1 MDTVSMLV
9 GIALGLAL
17 GGVGGWLLGRGGEA
31 GSGPRADAAAARAR
45 ADEIAKRVAQLDAAL
60 ETRERDL
67 GDARQRSS
75 ELTERLVRATAELD
89 GERRSASDR
98 LKLLEQAEQ
107 TLREAFASV
116 SAEALRAN
124 NQSFL
129 QLAKASL
136 SEFQKQA
143 VVDLDHR
150 QRSIDSLVKPLHETL
165 GQVDAKLQQ
174 VEKERA
180 SSDARLNEQL
190 QTLATSTSN
199 LERALQTPHVRGGWG
214 EVQLR
219 RVVELAGMLDHCDFS
234 EKTTAQTVEGR
245 LVPDMVVNLPGG
257 RHIIIDAKVPYVAY
271 RQAVEATGDDER
283 AARLKEHAGQV
294 KAHMVELGSRGYW
307 AQFQP
312 APEFVFM
319 FLPGEGY
326 FSAALQHDPG
336 LIEFGVT
343 QRVIPASPLTL
354 IALLRAVAYGW
365 QQERIARNAEEVS
378 ALGRE
383 LYERIWRLAG
393 HLDDLAKGLT
403 RTVEAYNRT
412 VGTIESRVLV
422 TARRFKELGVSAA
435 EPIPEVPTVERT
447 PRPLQ
452 APEMT
457 DLFGAPDEPDDED
470 DRDRD

>member
-1 MDTVSMLV
+1 MLV

-17 GGVGGWLLGRGGEA
+17 GGVGGWLVGRAGEA
-31 GSGPRADAAAARAR
+31 GAGPRADAAAARAR
-45 ADEIAKRVAQLDAAL
+45 AEEIAKWVGQLDAAL
-60 ETRERDL
+60 EVRERDL
-67 GDARQRSS
+67 ADARQRSS

-89 GERRSASDR
+89 GERRSADDR
-98 LKLLEQAEQ
+98 LRLLQQAEQ

-129 QLAKASL
+129 QLARASL
-136 SEFQKQA
+136 GEFQKQA
-143 VVDLDHR
+143 VVDLDYR

-165 GQVDAKLQQ
+165 GQVGAKLQE

-180 SSDARLNEQL
+180 SSYSRLSEQL
-190 QTLATSTSN
+190 QALATTTTH

-219 RVVELAGMLDHCDFS
+219 RVVELAGMLNHCDFS
-234 EKTTAQTVEGR
+234 EKTTVQTLDGR

-257 RHIIIDAKVPYVAY
+257 RRIVVDAKVPYVAY
-271 RQAVEATGDDER
+271 RQAVEATEDDER
-283 AARLKEHAGQV
+283 VARLKEHAGQV
-294 KAHMVELGSRGYW
+294 KAHMVQLGSRWYW

-336 LIEFGVT
+336 LIEFGVS

-383 LYERIWRLAG
+383 LYDRIWRLAG
-393 HLDDLAKGLT
+393 HLDELAKGLT

-412 VGTIESRVLV
+412 AGTIESRVLV

-435 EPIPEVPTVERT
+435 EPIPEVDTVERT

-452 APEMT
+452 APEMA
-457 DLFGAPDEPDDED
+457 DLFGGSDDPEDEH
-470 DRDRD
+470 RD

>member
-1 MDTVSMLV
+1 MLV

-17 GGVGGWLLGRGGEA
+17 GGVGGWLLGRVGEA
-31 GSGPRADAAAARAR
+31 AVSPRADAAAARAR

-60 ETRERDL
+60 EAREHDL

-89 GERRSASDR
+89 GERRSANDR

-143 VVDLDHR
+143 VIDLDHR

-180 SSDARLNEQL
+180 SSNVRLNEQL
-190 QTLATSTSN
+190 QALATSTSN

-219 RVVELAGMLDHCDFS
+219 RVVELAGMLNHCDFS
-234 EKTTAQTVEGR
+234 EKTTAQTANGR
-245 LVPDMVVNLPGG
+245 LVPDMVINLPGG

-271 RQAVEATGDDER
+271 RQAVEAAGDDER
-283 AARLKEHAGQV
+283 AARLREHAGQV
-294 KAHMVELGSRGYW
+294 KAHMVNLGSKDYW

-343 QRVIPASPLTL
+343 KRVIPASPLTL

-383 LYERIWRLAG
+383 LYERIYHLAG
-393 HLDDLAKGLT
+393 HLDELAKGLT
-403 RTVEAYNRT
+403 RTVVAYNRT

-435 EPIPEVPTVERT
+435 EPIPAVTTVEHM

-452 APEMT
+452 APEMA
-457 DLFGAPDEPDDED
+457 DLFGGPDGSEDED
-470 DRDRD
+470 DAD

>member
-1 MDTVSMLV
+1 MQSLTV
-9 GIALGLAL
+9 
-17 GGVGGWLLGRGGEA
+17 W
-31 GSGPRADAAAARAR
+31 
-45 ADEIAKRVAQLDAAL
+45 
-60 ETRERDL
+60 
-67 GDARQRSS
+67 
-75 ELTERLVRATAELD
+75 
-89 GERRSASDR
+89 
-98 LKLLEQAEQ
+98 
-107 TLREAFASV
+107 
-116 SAEALRAN
+116 
-124 NQSFL
+124 
-129 QLAKASL
+129 
-136 SEFQKQA
+136 
-143 VVDLDHR
+143 
-150 QRSIDSLVKPLHETL
+150 
-165 GQVDAKLQQ
+165 
-174 VEKERA
+174 
-180 SSDARLNEQL
+180 
-190 QTLATSTSN
+190 
-199 LERALQTPHVRGGWG
+199 
-214 EVQLR
+214 
-219 RVVELAGMLDHCDFS
+219 
-234 EKTTAQTVEGR
+234 GR

-257 RHIIIDAKVPYVAY
+257 RRIIIDAKVPYIAY
-271 RQAVEATGDDER
+271 RQAVEATAEDER
-283 AARLKEHAGQV
+283 RARLKEHAGQV

-343 QRVIPASPLTL
+343 QRVIPASPLPL

>member
-1 MDTVSMLV
+1 MLV

-17 GGVGGWLLGRGGEA
+17 GGVGGWLLGRVGEA
-31 GSGPRADAAAARAR
+31 AVGPRADAAAARAR
-45 ADEIAKRVAQLDAAL
+45 ADEIAKWVAQLDAAL

>member
-1 MDTVSMLV
+1 MLV

-60 ETRERDL
+60 EARERDL

-219 RVVELAGMLDHCDFS
+219 RVVELAGMLNHCDFS
-234 EKTTAQTVEGR
+234 ETTTAQTVDGR

>member
-1 MDTVSMLV
+1 MLV
-9 GIALGLAL
+9 GIVLGLGL
-17 GGVGGWLLGRGGEA
+17 GGVGGWLVGRVGEA
-31 GSGPRADAAAARAR
+31 GAGQRAAAAAARAE
-45 ADEIAKRVAQLDAAL
+45 EIGKRVAQLDGAL
-60 ETRERDL
+60 ETRDRDL
-67 GDARQRSS
+67 ADARQQASD
-75 ELTERLVRATAELD
+75 LAERLVRATAELD
-89 GERRSASDR
+89 GERRSTDDR
-98 LKLLEQAEQ
+98 LRLLQQAEQ

-143 VVDLDHR
+143 AVDLDYR
-150 QRSIDSLVKPLHETL
+150 QRSIDNLVKPLHETL
-165 GQVDAKLQQ
+165 GQVGAKLQEA
-174 VEKERA
+174 EKERA
-180 SSDARLNEQL
+180 SSYSRLSEQL
-190 QTLATSTSN
+190 QVLATTTTH

-219 RVVELAGMLDHCDFS
+219 RVVELAGMLNHCDFS
-234 EKTTAQTVEGR
+234 EKTTVQTAEGR
-245 LVPDMVVNLPGG
+245 LVPDMVVSLPGG
-257 RHIIIDAKVPYVAY
+257 RRIVVDAKVPYVAY
-271 RQAVEATGDDER
+271 RQAVEAVGDDER

-294 KAHMVELGSRGYW
+294 RAHMVQLGSRGYW

-336 LIEFGVT
+336 LIEFGVA

-365 QQERIARNAEEVS
+365 QQERIAHNAQEVS
-378 ALGRE
+378 ELGRE
-383 LYERIWRLAG
+383 LYDRITRLAG
-393 HLDDLAKGLT
+393 HLDELAKGLT

-412 VGTIESRVLV
+412 IGTIESRVLV
-422 TARRFKELGVSAA
+422 TARRFKQLGVSAT
-435 EPIPEVPTVERT
+435 EPIPESTTVEQT

-452 APEMT
+452 APEMA
-457 DLFGAPDEPDDED
+457 DLFSGPEGGEEQDGD
-470 DRDRD
+470 

>member
-1 MDTVSMLV
+1 MLV

-17 GGVGGWLLGRGGEA
+17 GGVGGWLVGRVGEA
-31 GSGPRADAAAARAR
+31 GAGPRAEAAAARAR
-45 ADEIAKRVAQLDAAL
+45 ADEITKRVVQLDAAID
-60 ETRERDL
+60 THERDL
-67 GDARQRSS
+67 AAARQRAN

-89 GERRSASDR
+89 GERRSANDR
-98 LKLLEQAEQ
+98 QRLLEQAEQ

-116 SAEALRAN
+116 SAEALRAS

-150 QRSIDSLVKPLHETL
+150 QRSIDRLVKPLHDTL

-219 RVVELAGMLDHCDFS
+219 RVVELAGMLNHCDFS
-234 EKTTAQTVEGR
+234 EKTTAQTAEGR

-257 RHIIIDAKVPYVAY
+257 RRIIVDAKVPYVAY

-283 AARLKEHAGQV
+283 LARLKEHAGQV

-435 EPIPEVPTVERT
+435 EPIPEVATVERT

-452 APEMT
+452 APEMA
-457 DLFGAPDEPDDED
+457 DLFGGPDGTEDED
-470 DRDRD
+470 DD

>member
-1 MDTVSMLV
+1 MLV
-9 GIALGLAL
+9 GLVLGLAL
-17 GGVGGWLLGRGGEA
+17 GGVGGWLLSRVGEA
-31 GSGPRADAAAARAR
+31 GAGPRVEAAAARAR
-45 ADEIAKRVAQLDAAL
+45 ADEIVKRVAQLDAAL

-67 GDARQRSS
+67 ADARHRSS
-75 ELTERLVRATAELD
+75 ELAERLVRATAELD
-89 GERRSASDR
+89 GERRSADDR
-98 LKLLEQAEQ
+98 LQLLEQAEQ

-116 SAEALRAN
+116 SADALRAN

-150 QRSIDSLVKPLHETL
+150 QRSIDSLVKPLRETL

-174 VEKERA
+174 VEKDRA
-180 SSDARLNEQL
+180 SSDARLREQL

-234 EKTTAQTVEGR
+234 EKTTAQTDEGR

-257 RHIIIDAKVPYVAY
+257 RRIIIDAKVPYVAY
-271 RQAVEATGDDER
+271 RQAIEATGENER
-283 AARLKEHAGQV
+283 RARLKEHAGQV

-365 QQERIARNAEEVS
+365 QQDRITRNAEEVS

-435 EPIPEVPTVERT
+435 EPIPEVITVEKT

-452 APEMT
+452 APEMA
-457 DLFGAPDEPDDED
+457 DLFGGPDRTEDED
-470 DRDRD
+470 DRD

>member
-1 MDTVSMLV
+1 MLV
-9 GIALGLAL
+9 GLVLGLAL
-17 GGVGGWLLGRGGEA
+17 GGVGGWLLSRVGEA
-31 GSGPRADAAAARAR
+31 GAGPRVEAAAARAR
-45 ADEIAKRVAQLDAAL
+45 ADEIVKRVAQLDAAL

-67 GDARQRSS
+67 ADARHRSS
-75 ELTERLVRATAELD
+75 ELAERLVRATAELD
-89 GERRSASDR
+89 GERRSAGDR
-98 LKLLEQAEQ
+98 LQLLEQAEQ

-116 SAEALRAN
+116 SADALRAN

-150 QRSIDSLVKPLHETL
+150 QRSIDSLVKPLRETL

-174 VEKERA
+174 VEKDRA
-180 SSDARLNEQL
+180 SSDARLREQL

-234 EKTTAQTVEGR
+234 EKTTAQTDEGR

-257 RHIIIDAKVPYVAY
+257 RRIIIDAKVPYVAY
-271 RQAVEATGDDER
+271 RQAIEATGENER
-283 AARLKEHAGQV
+283 RARLKEHAGQV

-365 QQERIARNAEEVS
+365 QQDRITRNAEEVS

-435 EPIPEVPTVERT
+435 EPIPEVITVEKT

-452 APEMT
+452 APEMA
-457 DLFGAPDEPDDED
+457 DLFGGPDRTEDED
-470 DRDRD
+470 DRD

>member
-1 MDTVSMLV
+1 MLV

-17 GGVGGWLLGRGGEA
+17 GGVGGWLLGRVGEA
-31 GSGPRADAAAARAR
+31 AVGPRADAAAARAR

-60 ETRERDL
+60 EAREHDL

-89 GERRSASDR
+89 GERRSANDR

-143 VVDLDHR
+143 VIDLDHR

-180 SSDARLNEQL
+180 SSTVRLNEQL
-190 QTLATSTSN
+190 QALATSTSN

-219 RVVELAGMLDHCDFS
+219 RVVELAGMLNHCDFS
-234 EKTTAQTVEGR
+234 EKTTAQTANGR
-245 LVPDMVVNLPGG
+245 LVPDMVINLPGG

-271 RQAVEATGDDER
+271 RQAVEAAGDDER
-283 AARLKEHAGQV
+283 AARLREHAGQV
-294 KAHMVELGSRGYW
+294 KAHMVNLGSKDYW

-343 QRVIPASPLTL
+343 KRVIPASPLTL

-383 LYERIWRLAG
+383 LYERIYHLAG
-393 HLDDLAKGLT
+393 HLDELAKGLT
-403 RTVEAYNRT
+403 RTVVAYNRT

-435 EPIPEVPTVERT
+435 EPIPAVTTVERM

-452 APEMT
+452 APEMA
-457 DLFGAPDEPDDED
+457 DLFGGPDGSEDED
-470 DRDRD
+470 DAD

>member
-1 MDTVSMLV
+1 MLV

-17 GGVGGWLLGRGGEA
+17 GGVSGWLLGRVGDA
-31 GSGPRADAAAARAR
+31 DAGPRVEAAAARAR
-45 ADEIAKRVAQLDAAL
+45 GDEIAKRVAQLDAAL

-234 EKTTAQTVEGR
+234 DKTTAQTVEGR

>member
-1 MDTVSMLV
+1 MLV
-9 GIALGLAL
+9 GIALGLVL
-17 GGVGGWLLGRGGEA
+17 GGVGGWLLGRVGEA
-31 GSGPRADAAAARAR
+31 AVGPRADAAAARAR
-45 ADEIAKRVAQLDAAL
+45 ADEIAKRVAHLDAAL
-60 ETRERDL
+60 EAREHDL
-67 GDARQRSS
+67 DDARQRSS

-89 GERRSASDR
+89 GERRSANDR

-143 VVDLDHR
+143 VIDLDHR

-180 SSDARLNEQL
+180 SSNVRLNEQL

-219 RVVELAGMLDHCDFS
+219 RVVELAGMLNHCDFS
-234 EKTTAQTVEGR
+234 EKTTAQTANGR
-245 LVPDMVVNLPGG
+245 LVPDMVINLPGG

-271 RQAVEATGDDER
+271 RQAVEAAGDDER
-283 AARLKEHAGQV
+283 AARLREHAGQV
-294 KAHMVELGSRGYW
+294 KAHMVNLGSKDYW

-343 QRVIPASPLTL
+343 KRVIPASPLTL

-383 LYERIWRLAG
+383 LYERIYHLAG
-393 HLDDLAKGLT
+393 HLDELAKGLT
-403 RTVEAYNRT
+403 RTVVAYNRT

-435 EPIPEVPTVERT
+435 EPIPAVTTVERM

-452 APEMT
+452 APEMA
-457 DLFGAPDEPDDED
+457 DLFGGPDGPEVED
-470 DRDRD
+470 DAD